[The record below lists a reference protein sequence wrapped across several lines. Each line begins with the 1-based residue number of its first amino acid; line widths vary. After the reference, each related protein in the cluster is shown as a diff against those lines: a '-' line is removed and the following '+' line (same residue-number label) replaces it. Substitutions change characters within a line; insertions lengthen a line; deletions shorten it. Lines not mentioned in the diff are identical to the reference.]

1 MKGWLE
7 LEGETRDRAKF
18 LHSCL
23 IFQVISQISEAGLRY
38 LYLLRISIFLGRG

>member
-7 LEGETRDRAKF
+7 LERETRDRAEF

-23 IFQVISQISEAGLRY
+23 IFQVISHISEAGLRY
-38 LYLLRISIFLGRG
+38 LYLLHISIFLGRG